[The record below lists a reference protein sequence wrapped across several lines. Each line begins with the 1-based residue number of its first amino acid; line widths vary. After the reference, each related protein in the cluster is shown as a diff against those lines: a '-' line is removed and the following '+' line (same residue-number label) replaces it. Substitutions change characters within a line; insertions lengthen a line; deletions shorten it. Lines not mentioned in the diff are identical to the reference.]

1 MKKNLIYL
9 ILFLVL
15 AALAYFYVLRNSGST
30 LDRELSDFSVMDT
43 GKVVKIFMADKSG
56 AHVTLRRESPGEWT
70 VNGSN
75 EARPD
80 AMRTLLETIR
90 MVDVRSPV
98 ARSAYNNVIKQL
110 AANAVKVEI
119 YTGEESLLKTYYV
132 GGPTQDQLGT
142 FMLIDGS
149 DVPFVT
155 HIPGFDGY
163 LTPRYIVKES
173 EWRTKRVFKLTPDEI
188 SRVRVLDRSR
198 DNYIMTIEKK
208 DDGGFIV
215 MDGNDVELPGVS
227 EDKVLNYLS
236 YYSFINYEMG
246 ESTLTAVQLDSLTST
261 TPFREL
267 SLTRS
272 DGDATNIEFWRRP
285 ITASTV
291 HKTNAA
297 GKEFPFDV
305 DRMVARLNGDTALIV
320 VQYYTFD
327 KLFRSPADLMTPLN

>member
-1 MKKNLIYL
+1 MKKNLLYI

-15 AALAYFYVLRNSGST
+15 SAIAYFYVFRNTGTT
-30 LDRELSDFSVMDT
+30 LDKELSDFSVKDT
-43 GKVVKIFMADKSG
+43 GKVVKVFMADKSG
-56 AHVTLRRESPGEWT
+56 AQVTLERQSDGAWT
-70 VNGSN
+70 VNGSY

-80 AMRTLLETIR
+80 AIRTLLETLR

-110 AANAVKVEI
+110 ASNAIKVEV
-119 YTGEESLLKTYYV
+119 YTDEGSLITYYV

-142 FMLIDGS
+142 FMLIEGS

-173 EWRTKRVFKLTPDEI
+173 DWRTKRVFNLAPSEI
-188 SRVRVLDRSR
+188 SRVSTLDRSR
-198 DNYIMTIEKK
+198 EGYHMIIEKQ
-208 DDGGFIV
+208 DDGKFTV
-215 MDGNDVELPGVS
+215 KDGSGNPLQGVS
-227 EDKVLNYLS
+227 EDKVMNYLS
-236 YYSFINYEMG
+236 FYSFINFEMN
-246 ESTLTAVQLDSLTST
+246 ESTLSSEQLDSLTT
-261 TPFREL
+261 TIPFREL
-267 SLTRS
+267 SLTAS
-272 DGDATNIEFWRRP
+272 DGNDTNIEFWRRP

-297 GKEFPFDV
+297 GNEFPFDV

-327 KLFRSPADLMTPLN
+327 KLFRSPSDFLLPLN

>member
-15 AALAYFYVLRNSGST
+15 SAIAYFYVFRNTGTT
-30 LDRELSDFSVMDT
+30 LDKELSDFSVKDT
-43 GKVVKIFMADKSG
+43 GKVVKVFMADKSG
-56 AHVTLRRESPGEWT
+56 AQVILERQSAGEWT
-70 VNGSN
+70 VNGSH

-80 AMRTLLETIR
+80 AIRTLLETLR

-110 AANAVKVEI
+110 ASNAIKVEV
-119 YTGEESLLKTYYV
+119 YDDEGSLITYYV

-142 FMLIDGS
+142 FMLIEGS

-173 EWRTKRVFKLTPDEI
+173 DWRTKRVFNLAPSEI
-188 SRVRVLDRSR
+188 NRVSALDRSR
-198 DNYIMTIEKK
+198 EGYHIIIEKL
-208 DDGGFIV
+208 DDGNFSV
-215 MDGNDVELPGVS
+215 KDGSGNTLQGISD
-227 EDKVLNYLS
+227 DKVMNYLS
-236 YYSFINYEMG
+236 FYSFINFEMN
-246 ESTLTAVQLDSLTST
+246 ESTLSSEQLDSLTTT

-267 SLTRS
+267 SLTAS
-272 DGDATNIEFWRRP
+272 DGNDTNIEFWRRP

-327 KLFRSPADLMTPLN
+327 KLFRSPADFLLPLN